1 MQILSL
7 NIVNKPVLIHCQAVR
22 PYDLLVLLYGSMQAS
37 SSHSLS
43 LDNAL
48 NYFVDYNETSHTFHI
63 QCPDQKHFS
72 CEDEGDFLFQ
82 FEQHLVVALQLA
94 QPRYLFL
101 HSAILAFQ
109 DKGIALIAP
118 SGSGKSTTTWG
129 LLHEGF
135 DYLTDE
141 MSAIDIDTLNILAF
155 SHAISLKKQP
165 PAPYP
170 LPKNSLKTSRAYNV
184 PVTQL
189 PKPLYQAPLSLS
201 VILYVKYDAAISIPE
216 IHPVSRAESCTQI
229 YTNSLNPLSHPND
242 GLDAAMKLAQNTRAY
257 TLKTGDL
264 QNSCR
269 HIKNFL
275 EELFSAKN

>member
-1 MQILSL
+1 MQQLTL
-7 NIVNKPVLIHCQAVR
+7 NITGSLVLIQCQSPRA
-22 PYDLLVLLYGSMQAS
+22 YALLESIYGSMSTAVDD
-37 SSHSLS
+37 HKKRDTLLS
-43 LDNAL
+43 YL
-48 NYFVDYNETSHTFHI
+48 VDYDDTADIFHI
-63 QCPDQKHFS
+63 HFPDQSHFS
-72 CEDEGDFLFQ
+72 CQDEGDFLFQ

-94 QPRYLFL
+94 QPQYLYL

-109 DKGIALIAP
+109 DRGIALIAP

-141 MSAIDIDTLNILAF
+141 MSAINLDTLNILAF
-155 SHAISLKKQP
+155 SHAISLKNQP
-165 PAPYP
+165 PAPYS
-170 LPKNSLKTSRAYNV
+170 LPKNSLKTSRAYNI

-189 PKPLYQAPLSLS
+189 PSPLYQKPLSLS
-201 VILYVKYDAAISIPE
+201 VILYVKYDAEISAPE

-242 GLDAAMKLAQNTRAY
+242 GLDAAMQLAQNTRAF

-264 QNSCR
+264 QSSCR
-269 HIKNFL
+269 HIKSFL
-275 EELFSAKN
+275 EDLFSAKD